1 MRGAADGPYP
11 LTPSLKGGG
20 TEGERGLESPR
31 HGEGGLEARSTRRVM
46 VAMSGGVDSSVAA
59 AVLLEEGYEVVG
71 ATMKLLD
78 LPDELYGDR
87 GCCSL
92 DAVRRAQAVCR
103 RLGVPHYTL
112 NFTAVFEREV
122 LAPFVA
128 EYAGGRTPNPCLRCN
143 MVVKW
148 GELLRR
154 ARGAGCE
161 FLATGHY
168 ARVEPGRE
176 RWLLRRGL
184 DEGKDQSYALYG
196 LSQEAL
202 AQTLLPLGEM
212 RKQRVREIA
221 ARLGLPT
228 AETEE
233 SQDLCFIPGGDY
245 REFLRE
251 RIVFE
256 PGPLVDEAGQV
267 VGEHE
272 GLAAYTVGQR
282 KGLGLGGGG
291 EPLFVLAKDPDEN
304 RLVVG
309 PRGSLARREVEVAEV
324 NWVSRAALEV
334 GETIRGD
341 VELRYRG
348 RPVGAEI
355 TVYAENRVRLR
366 LEEHDQAVTPGQA
379 AVWYEGDVVVG
390 GGVMV

>member
-1 MRGAADGPYP
+1 MK
-11 LTPSLKGGG
+11 PSAW
-20 TEGERGLESPR
+20 
-31 HGEGGLEARSTRRVM
+31 GGLSSPPNPTEARARKPAPRGGVRVM

-59 AVLLEEGYEVVG
+59 AALLAEGYQVVG

-103 RLGVPHYTL
+103 RLGIPHYTL
-112 NFTAVFEREV
+112 NFTADFEREV
-122 LAPFVA
+122 VAPFVA
-128 EYAGGRTPNPCLRCN
+128 EYAAGRTPNPCLRCN

-161 FLATGHY
+161 YLATGHY
-168 ARVEPGRE
+168 AQVERGAE

-184 DEGKDQSYALYG
+184 DHAKDQSYALYG
-196 LSQEAL
+196 LSQESL
-202 AQTLLPLGEM
+202 AHTLLPLGELT
-212 RKQRVREIA
+212 KPQVREIA
-221 ARLGLPT
+221 AGLGLPT

-233 SQDLCFIPGGDY
+233 SQDLCFIPAGDY

-251 RIVFE
+251 RIPFL
-256 PGPLVDEAGQV
+256 PGPMVDEQGRV

-291 EPLFVLAKDPDEN
+291 EPLFVLAKDAGEN

-309 PRGSLARREVEVAEV
+309 PREHLERREVQVAEV
-324 NWVSRAALEV
+324 NWLSRPAPEV
-334 GETIRGD
+334 GETVRGE

-348 RPVGAEI
+348 RPIAAEI
-355 TVYAENRVRLR
+355 TVEEDARAALH
-366 LEEHDQAVTPGQA
+366 LSEHDQAVTPGQA
-379 AVWYEGDVVVG
+379 AVWYEGDLLLG
-390 GGVMV
+390 GGTIT